1 MGKKIDLAPYII
13 KQSSQDGKLSSEDLG
28 IGLDIYSKYGTVGL
42 SKNKNTQSYDGQGS
56 LKTKS
61 KNITYGKN
69 FKVGDS
75 SSITLEGNYGKS
87 KNKYS
92 DNTTKGG
99 KVTFRKSFNQGGEA
113 DTKVEI
119 YLDKEGRRRRRLV
132 PINTTDPDQR
142 PRSKTNKISEPVG
155 RPRES
160 LPIDPKNRI
169 EKKRIR
175 KSKPKR
181 PIGFTPME
189 PRGNPAVVETYE
201 DARENQMINRDVP
214 TMKHGGEAKTRGM
227 GCAIKGGKFQGVF

>member
-1 MGKKIDLAPYII
+1 MGKKKVDLAPYII
-13 KQSSQDGKLSSEDLG
+13 KQSSQDGKLSSEDSG

-113 DTKVEI
+113 
-119 YLDKEGRRRRRLV
+119 
-132 PINTTDPDQR
+132 
-142 PRSKTNKISEPVG
+142 
-155 RPRES
+155 
-160 LPIDPKNRI
+160 
-169 EKKRIR
+169 
-175 KSKPKR
+175 
-181 PIGFTPME
+181 
-189 PRGNPAVVETYE
+189 
-201 DARENQMINRDVP
+201 
-214 TMKHGGEAKTRGM
+214 KTRGM